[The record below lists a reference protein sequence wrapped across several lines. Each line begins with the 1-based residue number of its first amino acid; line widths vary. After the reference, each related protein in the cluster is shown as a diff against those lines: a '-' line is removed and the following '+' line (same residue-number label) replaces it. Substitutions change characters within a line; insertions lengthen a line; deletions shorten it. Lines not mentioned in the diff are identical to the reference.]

1 MCLDSSMVSY
11 CCSDILNLSELFC
24 VFMFHLHFSLCMS
37 YTVLT
42 FVLCSPLMSL
52 NVGIF
57 CNSIKMSLILN
68 MTSLIGT
75 ICAGVAQSV

>member
-1 MCLDSSMVSY
+1 
-11 CCSDILNLSELFC
+11 
-24 VFMFHLHFSLCMS
+24 
-37 YTVLT
+37 
-42 FVLCSPLMSL
+42 MSL